1 MRPGGTSS
9 IYPAPEWLIKKV
21 KSETVFVIYQKLA
34 ITILK
39 SLYLSAVEETY
50 MCNFTFWMV
59 YDKHN
64 IAGDITLPKYTE
76 KHFAGQPKP
85 DHHLEMTNSTT
96 Q

>member
-1 MRPGGTSS
+1 
-9 IYPAPEWLIKKV
+9 
-21 KSETVFVIYQKLA
+21 
-34 ITILK
+34 
-39 SLYLSAVEETY
+39 
-50 MCNFTFWMV
+50 MV